1 MLGSEK
7 ESDPIGAGKSI
18 VELSCECR
26 VIEMSRE
33 MTMRIGVL
41 ASHEGTTLQ
50 AIIDACGA
58 GALNATVVAVIS
70 NNRDAGALHR
80 ARAAGIRVYHL
91 SSRTHSEARALD
103 AAICQALADE
113 EVDVVVLAG
122 YMKKLGPETLARF
135 RGRVLNTHPALL
147 PRFGGKGMYGVRV
160 HEAVLAAGEATS
172 GASVHL
178 VEEDYDTGPVIAQT
192 EVAVL
197 EGDTPDRLGA
207 RVQERERELLVD
219 VLARIADGRI
229 SLPGRAA
236 IFPLRTPDLD
246 LGALLAE
253 SEQAGLRLVR
263 RLVEEWVSGA
273 NRFDRSGEELF
284 GARLDGRVV
293 GVCGLNVD
301 PYAAKEGVG
310 RVRHLYV
317 LSAFRRRGVGRAL
330 IAAVIEAARGRFG
343 ELRLRTGNAEAA
355 RLYEAIGFQRSS
367 QVADCTHIMKLG

>member
-1 MLGSEK
+1 M
-7 ESDPIGAGKSI
+7 
-18 VELSCECR
+18 R
-26 VIEMSRE
+26 
-33 MTMRIGVL
+33 MRIGVL

-50 AIIDACGA
+50 AIIDACTA
-58 GALNATVVAVIS
+58 GALAATVVTVIS

-80 ARAAGIRVYHL
+80 ARAAGIRVHHL
-91 SSRTHSEARALD
+91 SSRTHSEGEALD
-103 AAICQALADE
+103 AAICQALVED

-122 YMKKLGPETLARF
+122 YMKKLGPQTLVRF

-147 PRFGGKGMYGVRV
+147 PKFGGKGMYGVRV
-160 HEAVLAAGEATS
+160 HEAVFAAGEAKS

-178 VEEDYDTGPVIAQT
+178 VDEHYDTGPVIAQA

-207 RVQERERELLVD
+207 RVQERERALLVD

-229 SLPGRAA
+229 SLPSLARVTPDPTTAEHVTTPA
-236 IFPLRTPDLD
+236 ISPLRRPDLD

-253 SEQAGLRLVR
+253 SEQAGLRFVR
-263 RLVEEWVSGA
+263 RLVEEWASGA
-273 NRFDRSGEELF
+273 NRFDRPGEELF
-284 GARLDGRVV
+284 GAWVDGRVV

-301 PYAAKEGVG
+301 PYTAEEGVG

-317 LSAFRRRGVGRAL
+317 LSAFRRRGVGRRL

-343 ELRLRTGNAEAA
+343 ALRLRTGNPEAA
-355 RLYEAIGFQRSS
+355 RVYEAIGFQPSGRA
-367 QVADCTHIMKLG
+367 ADCTHIMELGSAPRDPADRG